1 MNTSSFHT
9 ITPACLVESPA
20 ANVQDSARRCN
31 RANEKASESPREYCR
46 TSVAAQK
53 KKGTRPPAPRCP
65 PKRIE
70 YLFRAFYLPKAHRNA
85 LARISRLGCLALLAP
100 NGSPGSPNCR
110 GAARAGER
118 GTSDCASVEQPR
130 GSATSQMRRKTSQVL
145 HLRTGEEELTRR
157 IGVQMPSS
165 RCLQASQKRS
175 SSAGSN

>member
-1 MNTSSFHT
+1 MSKAQRPTYR
-9 ITPACLVESPA
+9 I
-20 ANVQDSARRCN
+20 ARGGAIAQMRKRVKA
-31 RANEKASESPREYCR
+31 RASTAVPRWQR
-46 TSVAAQK
+46 RK